1 MPPIG
6 RSGFEEAPLPV
17 HAPSVTERAPSGE
30 GVYRLRLRMHASEA
44 LRRTP
49 LHDRHLAAGAR
60 MVPFAGWEMPVQYEG
75 VIPEHRAVREH
86 AGVFDVS
93 HMGQL
98 EVRGPAAL
106 EFLQTMLS
114 NDLSRI
120 GMGQAQ
126 YTLLLDEN
134 GCPIDDLIAY
144 RLDDDH
150 LLLVVNAARVD
161 DDRDWLVGRAARR
174 ARFST
179 TARPTWRCSRSRA
192 RRRSTWWSCRS
203 SRRSSSPAPRCAASS
218 ASSPAPATPAS
229 RASRSWWRPTRP
241 ERSGTSSLAAGA
253 TPAGLG
259 ARDTL
264 RLEVCYPLYGND
276 LSQSRTALEAGL
288 GWVCALDR
296 KEFVGAPAL
305 RSPARAGR
313 PRPAGRVPDVRAR
326 DPAPGDGHPARR
338 RGDERDDVADA
349 RGRDRDGIRPRRPRR
364 RGHRDR
370 DRRARAA
377 GCRARC
383 APSPCT

>member
-1 MPPIG
+1 
-6 RSGFEEAPLPV
+6 
-17 HAPSVTERAPSGE
+17 VTERAPSGE
-30 GVYRLRLRMHASEA
+30 RVYRLRLRMHASEA

-98 EVRGPAAL
+98 EVRGPAAVAY
-106 EFLQTMLS
+106 LQTMLS

-150 LLLVVNAARVD
+150 LLLVVNASRVD
-161 DDRDWLVGRAARR
+161 ADRDWLAARARDDAVLDDRSAEMAMLALQGPAALDLVELPRLEPFEFTR
-174 ARFST
+174 AEV
-179 TARPTWRCSRSRA
+179 C
-192 RRRSTWWSCRS
+192 
-203 SRRSSSPAPRCAASS
+203 
-218 ASSPAPATPAS
+218 
-229 RASRSWWRPTRP
+229 
-241 ERSGTSSLAAGA
+241 GVLGIAAGA
-253 TPAGLG
+253 VPAGLG

-276 LSQSRTALEAGL
+276 LSQNRTALEAGL

-305 RSPARAGR
+305 RAQRERGGYDRLVAFRMSERGIPRQGMAV
-313 PRPAGRVPDVRAR
+313 RPAGEVTSGTMSPSLEVGIGMGYVPADLAAEGTEIEIDVRGRPVAAR
-326 DPAPGDGHPARR
+326 
-338 RGDERDDVADA
+338 VAA
-349 RGRDRDGIRPRRPRR
+349 KPLYVKEKVK
-364 RGHRDR
+364 
-370 DRRARAA
+370 
-377 GCRARC
+377 
-383 APSPCT
+383 